1 MVQSLKWI
9 YLRHLLL
16 VSVSLCLL
24 GYGVWGLVVDTIVQP
39 DGPSGTH
46 FTSAPAATNSSVM
59 PVLAPSPPAAMAAD
73 KTTDTTRLLYIALII
88 ASMLMI
94 ITSTTNLYVRS
105 VRYVRHDIESL
116 VRMFHDIHD
125 GHIRVDYPML
135 LREFTGIFRFL
146 RSSGT
151 EMMEEKRQFK
161 EMGLIDHLSQLNNRR
176 HFEKRLEDLYNNAK
190 VNGPSSV
197 LIIDVDHFK
206 RVNDEHGHDVGD
218 ALIVGFADA
227 MRKVVRKT
235 DILAR
240 LGGDEFCVIYTYT
253 GLDKARD
260 LVERL
265 RRDLPRHIPLP
276 KGIVHSLRWTGG
288 LSVMHSGDKK
298 FDAVLWRA
306 DQALLEAKENGRNN
320 TRVYPNPR
328 PVAKKRLQHTN

>member
-9 YLRHLLL
+9 YLRHLL
-16 VSVSLCLL
+16 VTGVSLCLL
-24 GYGVWGLVVDTIVQP
+24 AFGVWGLVAGTLVQP
-39 DGPSGTH
+39 QG
-46 FTSAPAATNSSVM
+46 ASSSQI
-59 PVLAPSPPAAMAAD
+59 ASPPAAVASVPASFTAD
-73 KTTDTTRLLYIALII
+73 TASDTLPLLHIALII

-94 ITSTTNLYVRS
+94 ITSTVNLYVRS

-135 LREFTGIFRFL
+135 LREFSGIFRFL

-151 EMMEEKRQFK
+151 QMMEEKRQFK

-190 VNGPSSV
+190 INGPSSV

-253 GLDKARD
+253 GLDKARE
-260 LVERL
+260 LVDRL
-265 RRDLPRHIPLP
+265 RRELPRHIPLP

-288 LSVMHSGDKK
+288 LSAMHSSDKK

-306 DQALLEAKENGRNN
+306 DQALLEAKEHGRNN
-320 TRVYPNPR
+320 TRVYPNPQ
-328 PVAKKRLQHTN
+328 PVTKKRLEYAG